1 LDTHNGEVNIVE
13 MMKRQEDEE
22 EARIALEVLHPT
34 MGVHKGAQRVHMLS
48 RTWDPAVEI

>member
-1 LDTHNGEVNIVE
+1 LDTQNGGVNVLEIME
-13 MMKRQEDEE
+13 KLED
-22 EARIALEVLHPT
+22 EARIGPEVLHPT